1 MFLVLDMVE
10 LRLEVG
16 LEDSHTVV
24 GIVAE
29 IVEEIVEKVVVG
41 DKNADQD
48 VVVVDTVG
56 HKEGSDFGIPQKIE
70 VELEGWL
77 TWLNFEQAMG
87 KRCFPR
93 NLIEY

>member
-29 IVEEIVEKVVVG
+29 IVEEIVGKVVVG

-70 VELEGWL
+70 VELEGW
-77 TWLNFEQAMG
+77 A
-87 KRCFPR
+87 
-93 NLIEY
+93 IEM

>member
-29 IVEEIVEKVVVG
+29 IVEEIVGKVVVG

-87 KRCFPR
+87 
-93 NLIEY
+93 